1 MGVGSCEARST
12 LGAMGTNDASPT
24 NQTGSSRNL
33 KLTLFVMLLV
43 AGILTYLVFK
53 TLLTPPAAGTP
64 SNAGTPSPAGGTGA
78 NPAGNT
84 AGSAEARTKPVDT
97 INLAVNAIDE
107 YMRQGRYVDAGVIA
121 DRACAKFPDDSQLR
135 QMYAAALIGQERFA
149 DALTQMEEAVRIGP
163 PTAKLYFD
171 TGVIANQAGK
181 PARAAEL
188 FNLAAMKDPTE
199 AQYPLFL
206 GMVQIKL
213 GEEGPGV
220 ASLSKALRLN
230 NDIPQAWGTLAEL
243 SLKDNKL
250 DLALDQVNKA
260 RTLQPESVQWRN
272 VEAKIHKRNNQPQ
285 KAVDLLS
292 GLNPEDLVKSNA
304 LQTLAES
311 YGMLGRPLTAAKA
324 YANAAS
330 YKNNDP
336 LLFLEAAK
344 WFQKGGDLS
353 MARSAAQV
361 AADYGHAPAKEF
373 LASLDKP
380 ATESKPA
387 PQPK

>member
-12 LGAMGTNDASPT
+12 LGVMGTNDASPT
-24 NQTGSSRNL
+24 NQPGSSGNL
-33 KLTLFVMLLV
+33 KLTLFVMLMV

-53 TLLTPPAAGTP
+53 TLLTPPAASTP
-64 SNAGTPSPAGGTGA
+64 SAAGSSSSTGTGA
-78 NPAGNT
+78 APVGNT
-84 AGSAEARTKPVDT
+84 AGSGEARTKPVDT

-121 DRACAKFPDDSQLR
+121 DRACVKFPDDSQLR

-171 TGVIANQAGK
+171 TGVIANQSGK

-250 DLALDQVNKA
+250 DLALDQVTKA

-292 GLNPEDLVKSNA
+292 GLNPEDLIKSNA

-336 LLFLEAAK
+336 VLFLEAAK

-361 AADYGHAPAKEF
+361 AVDFGHAPAKEF
-373 LASLDKP
+373 LATLDKP

-387 PQPK
+387 SQPK

>member
-1 MGVGSCEARST
+1 
-12 LGAMGTNDASPT
+12 MGTNDASPT
-24 NQTGSSRNL
+24 NRPGSSGNL

-53 TLLTPPAAGTP
+53 TLLSPPAST
-64 SNAGTPSPAGGTGA
+64 TPSPAGSLTPAGGTA
-78 NPAGNT
+78 PIGNT
-84 AGSAEARTKPVDT
+84 AGSAEARSKPVDT
-97 INLAVNAIDE
+97 INLATTAIDD

-121 DRACAKFPDDSQLR
+121 DRACAKFPNDSQLR

-171 TGVIANQAGK
+171 TGVIANQASK

-220 ASLSKALRLN
+220 ASLTKALRLN

-243 SLKDNKL
+243 SLKANTL
-250 DLALDQVNKA
+250 DLALDQVGKA
-260 RTLQPESVQWRN
+260 RTLQPESAQWRN

-292 GLNPEDLVKSNA
+292 GLNPEDLIKSNA

-311 YGMLGRPLTAAKA
+311 YGMLGRPLAAAKA

-361 AADYGHAPAKEF
+361 AVDFGHAPAKEF
-373 LASLDKP
+373 LASLDKH
-380 ATESKPA
+380 ATETKSA

>member
-1 MGVGSCEARST
+1 
-12 LGAMGTNDASPT
+12 MGTNDASPT
-24 NQTGSSRNL
+24 NQPGASRNL
-33 KLTLFVMLLV
+33 KLTLFMLLFV

-53 TLLTPPAAGTP
+53 TLLTPPPPMTTPGAGGSTSAGGSAGAAG
-64 SNAGTPSPAGGTGA
+64 S
-78 NPAGNT
+78 T
-84 AGSAEARTKPVDT
+84 AGSPEARTKPVDT
-97 INLAVNAIDE
+97 INLALSAIDD

-121 DRACAKFPDDSQLR
+121 DRACAKFPDDSPLR
-135 QMYAAALIGQERFA
+135 QVYAAALIGQERFA

-213 GEEGPGV
+213 GEEGPGA

-243 SLKDNKL
+243 SLKANTL
-250 DLALDQVNKA
+250 DLALDQVSKA
-260 RTLQPESVQWRN
+260 RALQPESVQWRN

-285 KAVDLLS
+285 KAVDLLA
-292 GLNPEDLVKSNA
+292 GLNPEDLLKSGA

-311 YGMLGRPLTAAKA
+311 YGMMGRPLTAAKA

-344 WFQKGGDLS
+344 WFKKGGDLT

-361 AADYGHAPAKEF
+361 AVDFGHAPAREF
-373 LASLDKP
+373 LATLEKP
-380 ATESKPA
+380 TTETKP
-387 PQPK
+387 PTQPK